1 MSILANSPIN
11 KKLLERE
18 LITDQEWFRRRLRR
32 YFLKLEIGY
41 YDTFCIE
48 NNVILFIKNGKTN
61 MRKNGVFISY
71 KEILQEEIQKYL
83 LKR

>member
-1 MSILANSPIN
+1 MSLLAKTPAN
-11 KKLLERE
+11 KKLLEKE
-18 LITDQEWFRRRLRR
+18 LISHQEWFRRRLRR
-32 YFLKLEIGY
+32 YFFKLEKGY

-48 NNVILFIKNGKTN
+48 NNVILFIKNTKTN

-71 KEILQEEIQKYL
+71 KEILQEEIEKYL